1 MTYWSTLLKLKIPV
15 KEDPR
20 LLPAW
25 RKRLLLGL
33 VCFIAII
40 PGFCSTIYLPAL
52 EEITVELNSP
62 TIMVTLSN
70 SLYMLFMG
78 IAPIFYSSIS
88 DHWKIRRSV
97 YFFSIIIYTVGSLA
111 AVFAND
117 INVLLGM
124 RILQAVGISSA
135 WAIGAGSVAD
145 IYDVHERGNAL
156 GIYFTGQFA
165 GPLFGPIFGGYLV
178 ERWGWRSVFWL
189 LFVFGCILLAL
200 VVFAMEETYREE
212 SIWGKESKAVI
223 DSKNEDAD
231 NEKQPNLV
239 SDNEQ
244 LQVDTSEQNTMTETK
259 MMNPFA
265 SLALLRHP
273 FVLIFSMATGFAFG
287 GMFAIE
293 NMLPELY
300 TSVYGLSSGIIGL
313 TFISPGLG
321 EVFGSLFS
329 GKLSDYFLNR
339 AKAKRGGDA
348 IPEDRLAPNVWPA
361 AFILNPLSFFLW
373 GWPVQL
379 GWSVWVS
386 IIMFGV
392 QCFAMVQVFNPAMSY
407 LVDAVSDRGASVTAA
422 ANLVRMIWSCVLSL
436 IANPMTRAVG
446 PGWVTFFF
454 GMLNFS
460 WAFLLLLMKIKG
472 PQIRA
477 WSGY

>member
-1 MTYWSTLLKLKIPV
+1 MKYLETLFRIKIPV
-15 KEDPR
+15 TQDPR

-25 RKRLLLGL
+25 RKRLLLSL

-52 EEITVELNSP
+52 EAVTVELDSP
-62 TIMVTLSN
+62 SIMVTLSN
-70 SLYMLFMG
+70 SVYMLFMG

-97 YFFSIIIYTVGSLA
+97 YFFSIVIYTVGSLA

-117 INVLLGM
+117 IYVLLGM
-124 RILQAVGISSA
+124 RILQATGISSA

-145 IYDVHERGNAL
+145 VYEVHERGNAL

-165 GPLFGPIFGGYLV
+165 GPLFGPIIGGYLV

-189 LFVFGCILLAL
+189 LFVFGCLILLL
-200 VVFAMEETYREE
+200 IFFAMEETYREE
-212 SIWGKESKAVI
+212 SVWGKE
-223 DSKNEDAD
+223 EYT
-231 NEKQPNLV
+231 EKKGETIPATL
-239 SDNEQ
+239 DEQ
-244 LQVDTSEQNTMTETK
+244 LTVVESKT
-259 MMNPFA
+259 MNPLA

-293 NMLPELY
+293 NMLPPLY
-300 TSVYGLSSGIIGL
+300 TSVYGLSSGLIGL

-321 EVFGSLFS
+321 EVIGSLFS
-329 GKLSDYFLNR
+329 GKLSDFFLNR
-339 AKAKRGGDA
+339 ARAKRGGIA
-348 IPEDRLAPNVWPA
+348 VPEDRLAPNVWPA

-373 GWPVQL
+373 GWPVQF

-392 QCFAMVQVFNPAMSY
+392 QCFAMVQIFNPAMSY

-436 IANPMTRAVG
+436 IANPMTAAVG

-454 GMLNFS
+454 GMLNFV

-472 PQIRA
+472 SKIRA
-477 WSGY
+477 FSGY

>member
-1 MTYWSTLLKLKIPV
+1 MTYLGSLFKLKIPV
-15 KEDPR
+15 TNDPR
-20 LLPAW
+20 LLPSW
-25 RKRLLLGL
+25 RKRLLLFL

-52 EEITVELNSP
+52 EAITVELDSP
-62 TIMVTLSN
+62 SIMVTLSN
-70 SLYMLFMG
+70 SVYMLFMG

-97 YFFSIIIYTVGSLA
+97 YFFSIVIYTVGSLA

-117 INVLLGM
+117 IYVLLGM
-124 RILQAVGISSA
+124 RILQATGISSA

-145 IYDVHERGNAL
+145 IYEVHERGNAL

-165 GPLFGPIFGGYLV
+165 GPLFGPIIGGYLV
-178 ERWGWRSVFWL
+178 ERWGWRSVFWI
-189 LFVFGCILLAL
+189 LFVFGCLLLAL
-200 VVFAMEETYREE
+200 VFFAMEETYREE
-212 SIWGKESKAVI
+212 SIWGKEDYVEKT
-223 DSKNEDAD
+223 
-231 NEKQPNLV
+231 NEKEELDVGNR
-239 SDNEQ
+239 
-244 LQVDTSEQNTMTETK
+244 SEQVTAVETPT
-259 MMNPFA
+259 MNPLA

-293 NMLPELY
+293 NMLPSLY
-300 TSVYGLSSGIIGL
+300 TSTYGLSSGVIGL

-321 EVFGSLFS
+321 EVIGSLLS
-329 GKLSDYFLNR
+329 GKLSDLFLNR
-339 AKAKRGGDA
+339 ARSKRGGIA

-361 AFILNPLSFFLW
+361 AFVLNPLSFFLW
-373 GWPVQL
+373 GWPVQF

-392 QCFAMVQVFNPAMSY
+392 QCFAMVQIFNPAMSY

-436 IANPMTRAVG
+436 IANPMTEAVG

-460 WAFLLLLMKIKG
+460 WAFLLLLMKLKG
-472 PQIRA
+472 SKIRA
-477 WSGY
+477 YSGY

>member
-1 MTYWSTLLKLKIPV
+1 M
-15 KEDPR
+15 ECR
-20 LLPAW
+20 
-25 RKRLLLGL
+25 
-33 VCFIAII
+33 
-40 PGFCSTIYLPAL
+40 
-52 EEITVELNSP
+52 
-62 TIMVTLSN
+62 
-70 SLYMLFMG
+70 
-78 IAPIFYSSIS
+78 
-88 DHWKIRRSV
+88 
-97 YFFSIIIYTVGSLA
+97 
-111 AVFAND
+111 
-117 INVLLGM
+117 
-124 RILQAVGISSA
+124 
-135 WAIGAGSVAD
+135 SVAD

-200 VVFAMEETYREE
+200 VLFAMEETYREE
-212 SIWGKESKAVI
+212 SVWGKESKAI
-223 DSKNEDAD
+223 EKNEDQD
-231 NEKQPNLV
+231 DEKRSNPVDEN
-239 SDNEQ
+239 DQ
-244 LQVDTSEQNTMTETK
+244 LDTSEQNTMTESK

-300 TSVYGLSSGIIGL
+300 TNVYGLSSGIIGL

-321 EVFGSLFS
+321 EVIGSLFS

-339 AKAKRGGDA
+339 AKNQRGGDA

-386 IIMFGV
+386 IIMFGI

-436 IANPMTRAVG
+436 IANPMTQAVG
-446 PGWVTFFF
+446 AGWVTFFF
-454 GMLNFS
+454 GMLNFA

-472 PQIRA
+472 PKIRA

>member
-1 MTYWSTLLKLKIPV
+1 MTYWDSLLKLRIPV
-15 KEDPR
+15 NEDPR
-20 LLPAW
+20 LLPTW

-52 EEITVELNSP
+52 EEITVQLDSP
-62 TIMVTLSN
+62 I
-70 SLYMLFMG
+70 
-78 IAPIFYSSIS
+78 
-88 DHWKIRRSV
+88 
-97 YFFSIIIYTVGSLA
+97 GSLA

-189 LFVFGCILLAL
+189 LFVFGCILLLL

-212 SIWGKESKAVI
+212 SVWGKESKAVTQN
-223 DSKNEDAD
+223 DEKQGTTVTE
-231 NEKQPNLV
+231 NEKL
-239 SDNEQ
+239 E
-244 LQVDTSEQNTMTETK
+244 LESEQNTVTEPK

-273 FVLIFSMATGFAFG
+273 FVLVFSMATGFAFG

-293 NMLPELY
+293 NMLPGLY
-300 TSVYGLSSGIIGL
+300 TSVYGLSSGVIGL

-339 AKAKRGGDA
+339 AKTQRGGGA

-386 IIMFGV
+386 IVMFGV

-436 IANPMTRAVG
+436 IANPMTQAVG

-454 GMLNFS
+454 GMLNFA

-472 PQIRA
+472 QKIRA